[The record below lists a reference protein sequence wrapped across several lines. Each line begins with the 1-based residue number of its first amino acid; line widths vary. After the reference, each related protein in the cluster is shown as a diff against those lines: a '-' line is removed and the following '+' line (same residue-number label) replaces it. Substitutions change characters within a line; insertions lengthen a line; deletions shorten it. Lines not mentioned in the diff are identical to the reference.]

1 MWQSAWVANGEV
13 AIITALINLRE
24 SLMRITLLWLSL
36 TLGCGALMV
45 GCGQKGPLFMPGD
58 PNPPAA
64 PR

>member
-1 MWQSAWVANGEV
+1 
-13 AIITALINLRE
+13 
-24 SLMRITLLWLSL
+24 MRITLLWLSL
-36 TLGCGALMV
+36 TLGCGVLIS